1 LPEGQHVRVSEKRS
15 FRVSVIR
22 RKKAA
27 ARWERRSPGRLF
39 CPKGILF
46 KFRTLASIKAAFDIA
61 NYLKNSCASFDQV
74 EVKLKFI
81 EPITTLADAGRNLVS
96 A

>member
-1 LPEGQHVRVSEKRS
+1 MAWEKYHFKVSEKQKSRKNRCPRKEHPVWILLLRANMFQVSEKQS

-46 KFRTLASIKAAFDIA
+46 
-61 NYLKNSCASFDQV
+61 
-74 EVKLKFI
+74 
-81 EPITTLADAGRNLVS
+81 PP
-96 A
+96 